1 MYSLGGSLTMNHLF
15 TAHPLCHLM
24 SSLFSSTTPSTP
36 SYMDNM
42 IYEQPLNQNNIQD
55 NGQLTSPH
63 QHAYTPLQLPQ
74 YGKAAQSNDRL
85 AFLRSNKRLLS
96 QEIILMHIFVLCR
109 GQEHD
114 NMAMVRRMW
123 KMGK

>member
-1 MYSLGGSLTMNHLF
+1 MVNI
-15 TAHPLCHLM
+15 
-24 SSLFSSTTPSTP
+24 
-36 SYMDNM
+36 
-42 IYEQPLNQNNIQD
+42 IYENPLNQNGMQD
-55 NGQLTSPH
+55 NGQVTSPH
-63 QHAYTPLQLPQ
+63 QPAYPPLQVPK

-109 GQEHD
+109 GQEND